1 LVKRK
6 KHIMNKKRDHI
17 ETRVVH
23 AGVKPEPIT
32 GAVMT
37 PIFASSTFAQ
47 KEPGKHSG
55 YEYGRSQNP
64 TRDAL
69 ETSLADLEN
78 GTNGFVFSSGL
89 AAQSAIL
96 ELLRPGDH
104 IIAFD
109 DLYGGTFRLLE
120 EIKKKSSA
128 IEISYVDFNKVDLNK
143 VIKKNTKLIWI
154 ETPTNPLLKITDL
167 KKISNIAKKHKV
179 LTVCDNTFASPINQ
193 NPLDLGIDIVN
204 HSTTKYIN
212 GHSDIIG
219 GALVIKNNKKLS
231 DKLAF
236 IQNSIGAVPSP
247 FDCFLVLR
255 AIKTLALRMK
265 QHNSNGIKIAK
276 FLANHKKISKVL
288 YPGLNTH
295 PQFKIA
301 KKQMSGFGSVI
312 TFYHKGNLKQIKKF
326 MQKLKIFV
334 IAESLGGVESLIE
347 SPALMTHAYVNTK
360 NNQLTPIP
368 INLIRISVGIEESN
382 DLITDLKQALI

>member
-1 LVKRK
+1 
-6 KHIMNKKRDHI
+6 MNKKKDHI
-17 ETRVVH
+17 DTRVVH

-55 YEYGRSQNP
+55 YEYGRTQNP

-69 ETSLADLEN
+69 ENSLADLEN
-78 GTNGFVFSSGL
+78 GSRAFVFSSGL
-89 AAQSAIL
+89 AAQSAVL

-120 EIKKKSSA
+120 EIKTKTSGL
-128 IEISYVDFNKVDLNK
+128 EISYVDYNKIDLKN

-167 KKISNIAKKHKV
+167 KKISKIAKKHKI
-179 LTVCDNTFASPINQ
+179 LTICDNTFSSPINQ
-193 NPLDLGIDIVN
+193 KPLDFGIDIVN

-212 GHSDIIG
+212 GHSDVIG
-219 GALVIKNNKKLS
+219 GALIIGKNKSLA
-231 DKLAF
+231 DKIAF
-236 IQNSIGAVPSP
+236 IQNSVGAVPSP

-255 AIKTLALRMK
+255 AIKTLSLRMER
-265 QHNSNGIKIAK
+265 HNMNGMKVAQ
-276 FLANHKKISKVL
+276 FLASHKKISHVV
-288 YPGLNTH
+288 YPGLTSH
-295 PQFKIA
+295 PQNRIA
-301 KKQMSGFGSVI
+301 KKQMSGFGAVI
-312 TFYHKGNLKQIKKF
+312 TFFHKGNLKEIKKF
-326 MQKLKIFV
+326 MQKLEIFT

-360 NNQLTPIP
+360 KGQLTPIAN
-368 INLIRISVGIEESN
+368 NLIRISVGIENFE
-382 DLITDLKQALI
+382 DLIKDLKQAL

>member
-1 LVKRK
+1 MSK
-6 KHIMNKKRDHI
+6 KKDHI
-17 ETRVVH
+17 DTRVVH

-55 YEYGRSQNP
+55 YEYGRTQNP

-69 ETSLADLEN
+69 ENSLADLEN
-78 GTNGFVFSSGL
+78 GSRAFVFSSGL
-89 AAQSAIL
+89 AAQSAVL

-120 EIKKKSSA
+120 EIKTKTSGL
-128 IEISYVDFNKVDLNK
+128 EISYIDYNKIDLKN

-167 KKISNIAKKHKV
+167 KKISKIAKKHKI
-179 LTVCDNTFASPINQ
+179 LTICDNTFSSPINQ
-193 NPLDLGIDIVN
+193 KPLDFGIDIVN

-212 GHSDIIG
+212 GHSDVIG
-219 GALVIKNNKKLS
+219 GALIIGKNKSLA
-231 DKLAF
+231 DKIAF
-236 IQNSIGAVPSP
+236 IQNSVGAVPSP

-255 AIKTLALRMK
+255 AIKTLSLRMER
-265 QHNSNGIKIAK
+265 HNMNGMKVAK
-276 FLANHKKISKVL
+276 FLANHKKISHVV
-288 YPGLNTH
+288 YPGLTSH
-295 PQFKIA
+295 PQNRIA
-301 KKQMSGFGSVI
+301 KKQMSGFGAVI
-312 TFYHKGNLKQIKKF
+312 TFFHKGNLKEIKKF
-326 MQKLKIFV
+326 MQKLEIFT

-360 NNQLTPIP
+360 KGQLTPIAN
-368 INLIRISVGIEESN
+368 NLIRISVGIENFE
-382 DLITDLKQALI
+382 DLIKDLKQAL

>member
-1 LVKRK
+1 MSK
-6 KHIMNKKRDHI
+6 KKDHI
-17 ETRVVH
+17 DTRVVH

-55 YEYGRSQNP
+55 YEYGRTQNP

-69 ETSLADLEN
+69 ENSLADLEN
-78 GTNGFVFSSGL
+78 GSRAFVFSSGL
-89 AAQSAIL
+89 AAQSAVL

-120 EIKKKSSA
+120 EIKTKTSGL
-128 IEISYVDFNKVDLNK
+128 EISYVDYNKIDLKN
-143 VIKKNTKLIWI
+143 VIRKNTKLIWI

-167 KKISNIAKKHKV
+167 KKISKIAKKHKI
-179 LTVCDNTFASPINQ
+179 LTICDNTFSSPINQ
-193 NPLDLGIDIVN
+193 KPLDFGIDIVN

-212 GHSDIIG
+212 GHSDVIG
-219 GALVIKNNKKLS
+219 GALIIGKNKSLA
-231 DKLAF
+231 DKIAF
-236 IQNSIGAVPSP
+236 IQNSVGAVPSP

-255 AIKTLALRMK
+255 AIKTLSLRMER
-265 QHNSNGIKIAK
+265 HNMNGMKVAQ
-276 FLANHKKISKVL
+276 FLASHKKISHVV
-288 YPGLNTH
+288 YPGLTSH
-295 PQFKIA
+295 PQNRIA
-301 KKQMSGFGSVI
+301 KKQMSGFGAVI
-312 TFYHKGNLKQIKKF
+312 TFFHKGNLKEIKKF
-326 MQKLKIFV
+326 MQKLEIFT

-360 NNQLTPIP
+360 KGQLTPIAN
-368 INLIRISVGIEESN
+368 NLIRISVGIENFE
-382 DLITDLKQALI
+382 DLIKDLKQALS

>member
-1 LVKRK
+1 MSK
-6 KHIMNKKRDHI
+6 KKDHI
-17 ETRVVH
+17 DTRVVH

-55 YEYGRSQNP
+55 YEYGRTQNP

-69 ETSLADLEN
+69 ENSLADLEN
-78 GTNGFVFSSGL
+78 GSRAFVFSSGL
-89 AAQSAIL
+89 AAQSAVL

-120 EIKKKSSA
+120 EIKTKTSGL
-128 IEISYVDFNKVDLNK
+128 EISYVDYNKIDLKN
-143 VIKKNTKLIWI
+143 VIRKNTKLIWI

-167 KKISNIAKKHKV
+167 KKISEIAKKHKI
-179 LTVCDNTFASPINQ
+179 LTICDNTFSSPINQ
-193 NPLDLGIDIVN
+193 KPLDFGIDIVN

-212 GHSDIIG
+212 GHSDVIG
-219 GALVIKNNKKLS
+219 GALIIGKNKSLA
-231 DKLAF
+231 DKIAF
-236 IQNSIGAVPSP
+236 IQNSVGAVPSP

-255 AIKTLALRMK
+255 AIKTLSLRMER
-265 QHNSNGIKIAK
+265 HNINGMKVAK
-276 FLANHKKISKVL
+276 YLANHKKISHVV
-288 YPGLNTH
+288 YPGLTSH
-295 PQFKIA
+295 PQNRIA
-301 KKQMSGFGSVI
+301 KKQMSGFGAVI
-312 TFYHKGNLKQIKKF
+312 TFFHKGNLKEIKKF
-326 MQKLKIFV
+326 MQKLEIFT

-360 NNQLTPIP
+360 KGQLTPIAN
-368 INLIRISVGIEESN
+368 NLIRISVGIENFE
-382 DLITDLKQALI
+382 DLIKDLKQAL

>member
-1 LVKRK
+1 MSK
-6 KHIMNKKRDHI
+6 KKDHLD
-17 ETRVVH
+17 TRVVH

-69 ETSLADLEN
+69 EDSLANLEN
-78 GTNGFVFSSGL
+78 GSKAFAFSSGL

-96 ELLRPGDH
+96 EMLRPGDH

-109 DLYGGTFRLLE
+109 DLYGGTFRLIE
-120 EIKKKSSA
+120 EIKSKSSNL
-128 IEISYVDFNKVDLNK
+128 EISYVDYNKVDLNK
-143 VIKKNTKLIWI
+143 LIKKNTKLIWI

-167 KKISNIAKKHKV
+167 KKIASIAKKHKV
-179 LTVCDNTFASPINQ
+179 LTICDNTFASPINQ
-193 NPLDLGIDIVN
+193 RPLDLGIDIVN

-219 GALVIKNNKKLS
+219 GALIIGKNKKLA
-231 DKLAF
+231 DKIAF
-236 IQNSIGAVPSP
+236 IQNSVGAIPSP
-247 FDCFLVLR
+247 FDCFLILR
-255 AIKTLALRMK
+255 AIKTLSLRMR
-265 QHNSNGIKIAK
+265 QHNSNGLKIAK
-276 FLANHKKISKVL
+276 YLTQHKKISKVV
-288 YPGLNTH
+288 YPGLTSH
-295 PQFKIA
+295 PQHKIA
-301 KKQMSGFGSVI
+301 KKQMDGYGAVV
-312 TFYHKGNLKQIKKF
+312 TFFHKGTMKEIKKF
-326 MQKLKIFV
+326 MQSLKLFT

-360 NNQLTPIP
+360 SGQLTPIP
-368 INLIRISVGIEESN
+368 ENLIRISVGIEYVD
-382 DLITDLKQALI
+382 DLIDDLKQAL

>member
-1 LVKRK
+1 MSK
-6 KHIMNKKRDHI
+6 KKDHI
-17 ETRVVH
+17 DTRVVH

-55 YEYGRSQNP
+55 YEYGRTQNP

-69 ETSLADLEN
+69 ENSLADLEN
-78 GTNGFVFSSGL
+78 GSKAFVFSSGL
-89 AAQSAIL
+89 AAQSAAL

-120 EIKKKSSA
+120 EIKTKTSGL
-128 IEISYVDFNKVDLNK
+128 EISYVDYNKIDLKN
-143 VIKKNTKLIWI
+143 VIRKNTKLIWI

-167 KKISNIAKKHKV
+167 KKISKIAKKHKI
-179 LTVCDNTFASPINQ
+179 LTICDNTFSSPINQ
-193 NPLDLGIDIVN
+193 KPLDFGIDIVN

-212 GHSDIIG
+212 GHSDVIG
-219 GALVIKNNKKLS
+219 GALIIGKNKSLA
-231 DKLAF
+231 DKIAF
-236 IQNSIGAVPSP
+236 IQNSVGAVPSP

-255 AIKTLALRMK
+255 AIKTLSLRMER
-265 QHNSNGIKIAK
+265 HNMNGMKIAK
-276 FLANHKKISKVL
+276 FLSNHKKISHVV
-288 YPGLNTH
+288 YPGLTSH
-295 PQFKIA
+295 PQNRIA
-301 KKQMSGFGSVI
+301 KKQMSGFGAVI
-312 TFYHKGNLKQIKKF
+312 TFFHKGNLKEIKKF
-326 MQKLKIFV
+326 MQKLEIFT

-360 NNQLTPIP
+360 KGQLTPIAN
-368 INLIRISVGIEESN
+368 NLIRISVGIENFE
-382 DLITDLKQALI
+382 DLISDLKQAL

>member
-1 LVKRK
+1 MSK
-6 KHIMNKKRDHI
+6 KKDHI
-17 ETRVVH
+17 DTRVVH

-55 YEYGRSQNP
+55 YEYGRTQNP

-69 ETSLADLEN
+69 ENSLADLEN
-78 GTNGFVFSSGL
+78 GSRAFVFSSGL
-89 AAQSAIL
+89 AAQSAVL

-120 EIKKKSSA
+120 EIKTKTSGL
-128 IEISYVDFNKVDLNK
+128 EISYVDYNKIDLKN
-143 VIKKNTKLIWI
+143 VIRKNTKLIWI

-167 KKISNIAKKHKV
+167 KKISEIAKKHKI
-179 LTVCDNTFASPINQ
+179 LTICDNTFSSPINQ
-193 NPLDLGIDIVN
+193 KPLDFGIDIVN

-212 GHSDIIG
+212 GHSDVIG
-219 GALVIKNNKKLS
+219 GALIIGKNKSLA
-231 DKLAF
+231 DKIAF
-236 IQNSIGAVPSP
+236 IQNSVGAVPSP

-255 AIKTLALRMK
+255 AIKTLSLRMER
-265 QHNSNGIKIAK
+265 HNMNGMKVAK
-276 FLANHKKISKVL
+276 FLANHKKISHVV
-288 YPGLNTH
+288 YPGLTSH
-295 PQFKIA
+295 PQHRIA
-301 KKQMSGFGSVI
+301 KKQMSGFGAVI
-312 TFYHKGNLKQIKKF
+312 TFFHKGNLKEIKKF
-326 MQKLKIFV
+326 MQKLEIFT

-360 NNQLTPIP
+360 KGQLTPIAN
-368 INLIRISVGIEESN
+368 NLIRLSVGIENFE
-382 DLITDLKQALI
+382 DLIKDLKKAL

>member
-1 LVKRK
+1 MIK
-6 KHIMNKKRDHI
+6 KKDHI
-17 ETRVVH
+17 DTRVVH

-55 YEYGRSQNP
+55 YEYGRTQNP

-69 ETSLADLEN
+69 ENSLADLEN
-78 GTNGFVFSSGL
+78 GSRAFVFSSGL
-89 AAQSAIL
+89 AAQSAVL

-120 EIKKKSSA
+120 EIKTKTSGL
-128 IEISYVDFNKVDLNK
+128 EISYVDYNKIDLKN
-143 VIKKNTKLIWI
+143 VIRKNTKLIWI

-167 KKISNIAKKHKV
+167 KKISEVAKKHKI
-179 LTVCDNTFASPINQ
+179 LTICDNTFSSPINQ
-193 NPLDLGIDIVN
+193 KPLDFGIDIVN

-212 GHSDIIG
+212 GHSDVIG
-219 GALVIKNNKKLS
+219 GALIIGKNKSLA
-231 DKLAF
+231 DKIAF
-236 IQNSIGAVPSP
+236 IQNSVGAVPSP

-255 AIKTLALRMK
+255 AIKTLSLRMER
-265 QHNSNGIKIAK
+265 HNMNGMKVAK
-276 FLANHKKISKVL
+276 FLANHKKISHVV
-288 YPGLNTH
+288 YPGLTSH
-295 PQFKIA
+295 PQNRIA
-301 KKQMSGFGSVI
+301 KKQMSGFGAVI
-312 TFYHKGNLKQIKKF
+312 TFFHKGNLKEIKKF
-326 MQKLKIFV
+326 MQKLEIFT

-360 NNQLTPIP
+360 KGQLTPIAN
-368 INLIRISVGIEESN
+368 NLIRISVGIENFE
-382 DLITDLKQALI
+382 DLIRDLKQAL